1 MLMNILQKNIEF
13 NKFLVDFID
22 ILNLECENG
31 AVVLVEGKKDT
42 QALSSLGFVGKTI
55 EYCNNNNISKIER
68 KTKSYN
74 KVIVLFDY
82 DAEGRRLT
90 SKILLT
96 LDRTSLIELKYRRN
110 LSFAS
115 NGGIRR
121 IEELSKLSP
130 YVILTD
136 NFI

>member
-1 MLMNILQKNIEF
+1 MNILQKNIEF
-13 NKFLVDFID
+13 NKFLIDFIN
-22 ILNLECENG
+22 ILNFECENG

>member
-1 MLMNILQKNIEF
+1 MNIEF
-13 NKFLVDFID
+13 NKFLLDFID
-22 ILNLECENG
+22 ILNFECENG

-55 EYCNNNNISKIER
+55 EYCNHNMSKIER

-74 KVIVLFDY
+74 KLIVLFDY

-90 SKILLT
+90 SKILMT
-96 LDRTSLIELKYRRN
+96 LDRTSIIELKYRRN

-115 NGGIRR
+115 NGGIKR

-130 YVILTD
+130 YVLLTE

>member
-1 MLMNILQKNIEF
+1 MNILQTNIEF
-13 NKFLVDFID
+13 NKFLLDFINQ
-22 ILNLECENG
+22 LNFECENG
-31 AVVLVEGKKDT
+31 AIVLVEGKKDT
-42 QALSSLGFVGKTI
+42 RALSSLGFVGKTI
-55 EYCNNNNISKIER
+55 EYCNNNTMSKIER

-74 KVIVLFDY
+74 KLIILFDY
-82 DAEGRRLT
+82 DAEGRRLA

-96 LDRTSLIELKYRRN
+96 LDRTSIIELKYRRN
-110 LSFAS
+110 LSFTS
-115 NGGIRR
+115 HGGIKR